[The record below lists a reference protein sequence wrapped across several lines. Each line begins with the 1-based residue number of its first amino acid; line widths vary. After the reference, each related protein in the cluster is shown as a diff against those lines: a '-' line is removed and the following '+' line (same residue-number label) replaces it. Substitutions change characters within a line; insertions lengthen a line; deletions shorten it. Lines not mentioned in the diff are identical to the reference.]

1 MENMQKAIDQI
12 AMTLAKHFDS
22 LYYVNI
28 ETGHFIK
35 YGTEPIY
42 ELLNIPRKGEDFF
55 TECLSNAPKCVHPDD
70 LQIVTQLFDKVS
82 MLDHLKRDPYYSVLY
97 RIILNGE
104 IYHMRHLS
112 ILCDDKKHI
121 ICCLEN
127 IEDEV
132 RKAEEQKRNLQSALR
147 MARLDALTGIR
158 NKTAFKEYAASIS
171 SKIASNTAEC
181 HFGIIMC
188 DVNDLKQ
195 INDIRGHS
203 FGDEAIQR
211 ASRMICEVYDH
222 SPVFRVGGDEFVVI
236 LDGRDYDDRDSLLQ
250 KLREES
256 IANKRS
262 RSGPVVACGMSVY
275 EQGDSFNSVFQR
287 ADQQMYEN
295 KRELK
300 ALILKTS
307 LIYNTEQIDT
317 PITAERKRL
326 LDSLFGAL
334 YTVAGGGYVYLND
347 MRHDFSRWSLPLV
360 DDFGMQSEYM
370 YHADRLWQEHIHPDD
385 IKIYRETVDATL
397 SGKAE
402 FRSIHYRVRRADGTY
417 VVCSPRSFVL
427 SDKEGLPEYF
437 GGIIIPD

>member
-28 ETGHFIK
+28 ATGHFIK

-55 TECLSNAPKCVHPDD
+55 TECLNNAPKCVHPDD
-70 LQIVTQLFDKVS
+70 LQIVMQLFDRGS
-82 MLDHLKRDPYYSVLY
+82 MLDHLKLDPYYSVLY

-112 ILCDDKKHI
+112 ILCDDKQHI

-158 NKTAFKEYAASIS
+158 NKTAFKEYAASVS
-171 SKIASNTAEC
+171 SRIESNTEAC
-181 HFGIIMC
+181 HFGIVMC

-236 LDGRDYDDRDSLLQ
+236 LEGRDYDERDILLQ

-256 IANKRS
+256 IANKQS
-262 RSGPVVACGMSVY
+262 RSGPVVACGMAVY
-275 EQGDSFNSVFQR
+275 EQGDSFESVFQR
-287 ADQQMYEN
+287 ADQ
-295 KRELK
+295 K
-300 ALILKTS
+300 
-307 LIYNTEQIDT
+307 ID
-317 PITAERKRL
+317 R
-326 LDSLFGAL
+326 GAGN
-334 YTVAGGGYVYLND
+334 A
-347 MRHDFSRWSLPLV
+347 R
-360 DDFGMQSEYM
+360 QS
-370 YHADRLWQEHIHPDD
+370 
-385 IKIYRETVDATL
+385 
-397 SGKAE
+397 
-402 FRSIHYRVRRADGTY
+402 RADDHAGDRQHDPDQRPGKDHAEHPPGTL
-417 VVCSPRSFVL
+417 VALLAVPAQ
-427 SDKEGLPEYF
+427 
-437 GGIIIPD
+437 